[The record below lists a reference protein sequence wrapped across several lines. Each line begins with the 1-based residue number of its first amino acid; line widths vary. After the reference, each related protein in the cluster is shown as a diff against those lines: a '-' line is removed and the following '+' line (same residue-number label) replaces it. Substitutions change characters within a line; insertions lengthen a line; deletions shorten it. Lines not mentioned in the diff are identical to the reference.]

1 MRNVGIALSQATLQ
15 ELAYSLGIE
24 KNVADMTEAQKA
36 QLRYIQIIRQSSE
49 WQTDMAKTLMSPAN
63 ATRIL
68 RQQFTLLA
76 RAIGNVLIPIVMT
89 VIPYV
94 MVLTQWLTKLAN
106 KVAKVLE
113 KLFGIKLDFNYDR
126 EISGL
131 GGIADGIGDIG
142 DAAGKSAKKLNTM
155 LAPFD
160 DLNVVQN
167 EMDKN
172 GGGVGDLLSG
182 GDLGV
187 ALPEYDALAGLT
199 DKFRANMDKAEK
211 NLKRILPI
219 VTAIAVAFAGW
230 KIFKGTMQ
238 FLSLFSEGGSIATG
252 MKVISGLAGK
262 LGLSLGALSVVL
274 LAIGVGIGVG
284 VKSTKLLGNA
294 FNSLEKDGISLE
306 ESFANLKFGEKVL
319 LIYSFINPI
328 SRVMNLIKIL
338 IQLRKELAEGKSISE
353 IFTEWFPKTTE
364 RLKTIKNFFKETFTN
379 IFSDFN
385 TNFLEP
391 MKNLVSPII
400 ERVQLV
406 ANKIVE
412 IFKKIGEII
421 WAVVSYGI
429 TQISNFIKGFVTSL
443 ATILSPIANFVY
455 GHVIKPIVNFFKN
468 MITEIIRTFKGIG
481 SVIASS
487 FVDVFK
493 ATLNGAFYIIEKL
506 INGFINGLNKV
517 VNMVNKIPGVNIS
530 KVSRLSIPRFEEGGY
545 PTSGD
550 LFFANENGV
559 PEMVGRIGNKTAVAN
574 QDQITTSITNAVVQG
589 LAQSGMNNQSKSP
602 TTIYIGN
609 KKVYEGYGDYIEGEN
624 DRYGTNM
631 IRI

>member
-1 MRNVGIALSQATLQ
+1 
-15 ELAYSLGIE
+15 
-24 KNVADMTEAQKA
+24 MTEAQKA

-94 MVLTQWLTKLAN
+94 MVLTQWLTTLAN

-131 GGIADGIGDIG
+131 GGISDGITNIG

-172 GGGVGDLLSG
+172 SGGAGDLLSG

-238 FLSLFSEGGSIATG
+238 FLSLFSEGGSIANG
-252 MKVISGLAGK
+252 MKVISSLAGK
-262 LGLSLGALSVVL
+262 LGLSLGSLSVVL
-274 LAIGVGIGVG
+274 LAIGVSIGVG

-294 FNSLEKDGISLE
+294 FNSLEKDGTSLE

-328 SRVMNLIKIL
+328 SRIMNLIKIL

-455 GHVIKPIVNFFKN
+455 DHVIKPIVNFFKN
-468 MITEIIRTFKGIG
+468 MITEIIKTFKGIG

-517 VNMVNKIPGVNIS
+517 VSMVNKIPGVNIS

-559 PEMVGRIGNKTAVAN
+559 PEMVGKIGNKTAVAN
-574 QDQITTSITNAVVQG
+574 QDP
-589 LAQSGMNNQSKSP
+589 NNNINNKCCCTRLS
-602 TTIYIGN
+602 TIWY
-609 KKVYEGYGDYIEGEN
+609 K
-624 DRYGTNM
+624 
-631 IRI
+631 